1 MSTEEELDYVD
12 PILEDTEDQPVEES
26 TEDQVTDEIS
36 QETQEEDSEEPLA
49 QVAFEAF
56 LERGYLTEDTDKPF
70 DGTFD
75 WIESQLNE
83 LPNKLKGE
91 LINSVPVGQDLM
103 EFMLESGP
111 NLTRDK
117 LAEFYRDYLSDETPD
132 VSTVDAAREYLTKV
146 YMDKGIDEDAIP
158 SMLDTLEDKGTIVTA
173 AEKALEKAE
182 PKTKQA
188 IAEVKQ
194 ATTQQIANQKA
205 WEDQV
210 TAQIQALPKAVAQE
224 VHNTSVN
231 ANKIFAEITSKPESY
246 VELMK
251 VLRLWKNGK
260 FDFTNF
266 EKQAETKAISKIKEK
281 MQASNISSASKSK
294 ATNKQISDDE
304 WEYAPPIRK

>member
-12 PILEDTEDQPVEES
+12 PTLEDTEDQPVED
-26 TEDQVTDEIS
+26 TEDQLETDEIS

-49 QVAFEAF
+49 LVAFEAF
-56 LERGYLTEDTDKPF
+56 LERGYLTEDENNKF
-70 DGTFD
+70 NGKFD
-75 WIESQLNE
+75 WIEQQLDL
-83 LPNKLKGE
+83 LPERIKGD
-91 LINSVPVGQDLM
+91 LINSVPVGQDLI
-103 EFMLESGP
+103 EFMLESGQ

-146 YMDKGIDEDAIP
+146 YLDKGIDEDAIP
-158 SMLDTLEDKGTIVTA
+158 TMLDTLEDKGTIVSI

-194 ATTQQIANQKA
+194 ATAQQIANQKA
-205 WEDQV
+205 WETQV
-210 TAQIQALPKAVAQE
+210 AAQIQALPKSVAQE

-251 VLRLWKNGK
+251 VLRLWKDGK
-260 FDFTNF
+260 FDFSKF

-294 ATNKQISDDE
+294 ATDKKMNDDE
-304 WEYAPPIRK
+304 WEYAPPIKK